1 MTAARPRDL
10 LERQDSA
17 LCTSRPHD
25 LPEGSARPRDFSMDD
40 IYPSDSLLV
49 EAVDPSEFPFLI
61 APQPRELTYAQSVR
75 PRKVQYEEIQPH
87 FDNDVD
93 DLVVERRVR
102 SRSLSGDMD
111 PVGANSPIR
120 SPEEAPEEP
129 CVISEDGPLLEDGRH
144 PVNFGKYW
152 TVMSW
157 EHCV

>member
-1 MTAARPRDL
+1 MELEPMTAARPRDL
-10 LERQDSA
+10 LERQDSTR
-17 LCTSRPHD
+17 CTSRPHD

-49 EAVDPSEFPFLI
+49 EAVDPSEFPFPI
-61 APQPRELTYAQSVR
+61 RC
-75 PRKVQYEEIQPH
+75 EEIQPR

-93 DLVVERRVR
+93 DLVVEQHRVAHNLVVER
-102 SRSLSGDMD
+102 DVD

-144 PVNFGKYW
+144 PVNFGKY
-152 TVMSW
+152 
-157 EHCV
+157 